1 MWIRCESKRSCRIHD
16 WFAKIEITFHFDRRI
31 MQPLQGIRVLDL
43 SRVLAGPYCTMVLG
57 DLGADV
63 IKVEPPEGDETRG
76 WGPPFVEGES
86 AYYLCVNHNKRGVVI
101 NLKTDEGKQI
111 LCDLALRSDV
121 LVENFRPGTLEKF
134 GLDFETL
141 HELNP
146 KLIYCSI
153 TGFGQIGSMKGKP
166 GYDFMIQALGGLMSI
181 TGEPEGEPMKTGVAV
196 VDLFAGQNAIIA
208 ILAALQARTLTGRG
222 QHLDISLFDSQ
233 LGWLA
238 NVASNYLISGK
249 LPKRHG
255 NAHANIVPYQ
265 SFQASDGWFAI
276 AVGNDRQFVR
286 LCEMLNKSEIAL
298 DEKFATNSARVQNR
312 DELISLLISIF
323 ITRNTNEW
331 LSALEKAEI
340 PCGPIQNFEQVFSM
354 PIVKE
359 REMLVKMDHPTIG
372 ELPLVGSPLK
382 MSDTPVEYRLPP
394 PLMGEHTEDVLR
406 ELGFSIIKRDYN

>member
-1 MWIRCESKRSCRIHD
+1 MK
-16 WFAKIEITFHFDRRI
+16 KI
-31 MQPLQGIRVLDL
+31 QPLNGTRVLDL

-76 WGPPFVEGES
+76 WGPPFAEGES
-86 AYYLCVNHNKRGVVI
+86 AYYLCVNRNKRGIVI
-101 NLKTDEGKQI
+101 NLKTDEGKKV
-111 LCDLALRSDV
+111 LRDLALQSDV

-153 TGFGQIGSMKGKP
+153 TGFGQTGSMKDKP

-208 ILAALQARTLTGRG
+208 ILAALQARTMTGRG

-276 AVGNDRQFVR
+276 AVGNDKQFVR
-286 LCEMLNKSEIAL
+286 LCEMLGKPEIAA
-298 DEKFATNSARVQNR
+298 DEKFATNSGRVQNR
-312 DELISLLISIF
+312 AEIIPLLASIF
-323 ITRNTNEW
+323 KNASVSEW
-331 LSALEKAEI
+331 LAKLDEAEI

-354 PIVKE
+354 PTVKE

-382 MSDTPVEYRLPP
+382 MSDTPVQYRLHP
-394 PLMGEHTEDVLR
+394 PLMGEHTEQVLR
-406 ELGFSIIKRDYN
+406 ELGYLDDGRDE

>member
-1 MWIRCESKRSCRIHD
+1 
-16 WFAKIEITFHFDRRI
+16 

-76 WGPPFVEGES
+76 WGPPFAGGES
-86 AYYLCVNHNKRGVVI
+86 AYYLCVNRNKRGIVI
-101 NLKTDEGKQI
+101 NLKTDEGKKK
-111 LCDLALRSDV
+111 LRDLALRSDV
-121 LVENFRPGTLEKF
+121 LVENFRPGTLNKF
-134 GLDFETL
+134 GLDYETL

-153 TGFGQIGSMKGKP
+153 TGFGQTGPMRDKP

-196 VDLFAGQNAIIA
+196 VDLFAGQNAVIA

-222 QHLDISLFDSQ
+222 QQLDIALFDSQ

-255 NAHANIVPYQ
+255 NAHPNIVPYQ

-286 LCEMLNKSEIAL
+286 LCEVIGELELAN
-298 DEKFATNSARVQNR
+298 DERFAKNSARVQNR
-312 DELISLLISIF
+312 EELIGLLKSIF
-323 ITRNTNEW
+323 VTRRVREW
-331 LSALEKAEI
+331 LSALDEAKI
-340 PCGPIQNFEQVFSM
+340 PCGPINTFEQVFSM
-354 PIVKE
+354 PQVQE

-382 MSDTPVEYRLPP
+382 FSDTPVQYRLHP
-394 PLMGEHTEDVLR
+394 PLMGEHTEEVLR
-406 ELGFSIIKRDYN
+406 ELKTKVSKL

>member
-1 MWIRCESKRSCRIHD
+1 
-16 WFAKIEITFHFDRRI
+16 

-76 WGPPFVEGES
+76 WGPPFAEGES
-86 AYYLCVNHNKRGVVI
+86 AYYLCVNRNKRGIVI
-101 NLKTDEGKQI
+101 NLKTDEGKKI
-111 LCDLALRSDV
+111 LRELALRSDV
-121 LVENFRPGTLEKF
+121 LVENFRPGTLNKF

-153 TGFGQIGSMKGKP
+153 TGFGQTGSMKDKP

-238 NVASNYLISGK
+238 NVASNYLISGE

-286 LCEMLNKSEIAL
+286 LCEMLGKPEIAL
-298 DEKFATNSARVQNR
+298 DEKYAANFARVQNR
-312 DELISLLISIF
+312 DELIPLLKSIF
-323 ITRNTNEW
+323 INRSVNEW
-331 LSALEKAEI
+331 LADLEKAEI

-354 PIVKE
+354 PNVKE

-394 PLMGEHTEDVLR
+394 PLMGEHTQDVLR
-406 ELGFSIIKRDYN
+406 KLGYEKHE

>member
-1 MWIRCESKRSCRIHD
+1 
-16 WFAKIEITFHFDRRI
+16 

-76 WGPPFVEGES
+76 WGPPFAGGES
-86 AYYLCVNHNKRGVVI
+86 AYYLCVNRNKRDIVI
-101 NLKTDEGKQI
+101 NLKTQEGRDN
-111 LCDLALRSDV
+111 LRELALQSDV
-121 LVENFRPGTLEKF
+121 FVENFRPGTLEKF
-134 GLDFETL
+134 GLDYETL
-141 HELNP
+141 HALNP

-153 TGFGQIGSMKGKP
+153 TGFGQTGSMKDKP

-208 ILAALQARTLTGRG
+208 ILAALQARALTGRG
-222 QHLDISLFDSQ
+222 QHLDIALFDSQ

-238 NVASNYLISGK
+238 NVASNYLISGQ

-255 NAHANIVPYQ
+255 NAHPNIVPYQ

-276 AVGNDRQFVR
+276 AVGNDRQFER
-286 LCEMLNKSEIAL
+286 LCETLERPDLGRN
-298 DEKFATNSARVQNR
+298 EKFAANAGRVQNR
-312 DELISLLISIF
+312 EELIPLLISIF
-323 ITRNTNEW
+323 KARSVSEW
-331 LSALEKAEI
+331 LKNLEEAEI
-340 PCGPIQNFEQVFSM
+340 PCGPINNFEQVFSM
-354 PIVKE
+354 PNVQE
-359 REMLVKMDHPTIG
+359 REMLVKMKHPTIG
-372 ELPLVGSPLK
+372 ELPFVGSPLK

-394 PLMGEHTEDVLR
+394 PLMGEHTDEILIEFGLD
-406 ELGFSIIKRDYN
+406 EK

>member
-1 MWIRCESKRSCRIHD
+1 
-16 WFAKIEITFHFDRRI
+16 

-57 DLGADV
+57 DLGAEV
-63 IKVEPPEGDETRG
+63 IKVEPPEGDETRA
-76 WGPPFVEGES
+76 WGPPFAEGES
-86 AYYLCVNHNKRGVVI
+86 AYYLCVNRNKRDIVI
-101 NLKTDEGKQI
+101 NLRTDEGKKV
-111 LCDLALRSDV
+111 LRDLALQSDV

-134 GLDFETL
+134 GLDFATL
-141 HELNP
+141 SQSNP

-153 TGFGQIGSMKGKP
+153 TGFGQTGPMRDKP

-196 VDLFAGQNAIIA
+196 VDLFAGQNAVIA

-222 QHLDISLFDSQ
+222 QQLDIALFDSQ

-255 NAHANIVPYQ
+255 NAHPNIVPYQ

-276 AVGNDRQFVR
+276 AVGNDRQFGR
-286 LCEMLNKSEIAL
+286 LCEVIGRL
-298 DEKFATNSARVQNR
+298 DLANDERFAKNSARVQNR
-312 DELISLLISIF
+312 EELIGLLKSIF
-323 ITRNTNEW
+323 LMRPVSEW
-331 LSALEKAEI
+331 LSALDEAEI
-340 PCGPIQNFEQVFSM
+340 PCGPINTFEQVFSM
-354 PIVKE
+354 PQVQE

-382 MSDTPVEYRLPP
+382 FSDTPVQYRLHP
-394 PLMGEHTEDVLR
+394 PLMGEHTEEVLR
-406 ELGFSIIKRDYN
+406 ELRDRGIKGE

>member
-1 MWIRCESKRSCRIHD
+1 
-16 WFAKIEITFHFDRRI
+16 

-76 WGPPFVEGES
+76 WGPPFAGGES
-86 AYYLCVNHNKRGVVI
+86 AYYLCVNRNKRGIVI
-101 NLKTDEGKQI
+101 NLKTDEGKKI
-111 LCDLALRSDV
+111 LRDLALRSDV

-134 GLDFETL
+134 GLDFATL

-153 TGFGQIGSMKGKP
+153 TGFGQTGSMKDKP

-181 TGEPEGEPMKTGVAV
+181 TGVPDGEPMKTGVAV

-276 AVGNDRQFVR
+276 AVGNDKQFVR
-286 LCEMLNKSEIAL
+286 LCEMLGKPEIAM
-298 DEKFATNSARVQNR
+298 DEKFAMNSGRVQNR
-312 DELISLLISIF
+312 AEITSLLASIF
-323 ITRNTNEW
+323 KAASVSEW
-331 LSALEKAEI
+331 LAKLDEAEI
-340 PCGPIQNFEQVFSM
+340 PCGPIQNFEQVFLM
-354 PIVKE
+354 PTVKE

-372 ELPLVGSPLK
+372 EIPLVGSPLK
-382 MSDTPVEYRLPP
+382 MSDTPVEYRLHP
-394 PLMGEHTEDVLR
+394 PLMGEHTQEVLR
-406 ELGFSIIKRDYN
+406 ELGYLDDGRDE

>member
-1 MWIRCESKRSCRIHD
+1 
-16 WFAKIEITFHFDRRI
+16 
-31 MQPLQGIRVLDL
+31 MQALQGIRVLDL

-76 WGPPFVEGES
+76 WGPPFAEGES
-86 AYYLCVNHNKRGVVI
+86 AYYLCVNRNKRGMVI
-101 NLKTDEGKQI
+101 NLKTDEGKKI
-111 LCDLALRSDV
+111 LRDLALQSDV
-121 LVENFRPGTLEKF
+121 LVENFRPGTLERF
-134 GLDFETL
+134 GLDFATL

-153 TGFGQIGSMKGKP
+153 TGFGQTGSMKDKP

-181 TGEPEGEPMKTGVAV
+181 TGEPNGEPMKTGVAV

-208 ILAALQARTLTGRG
+208 ILAALQARTLTGEG
-222 QHLDISLFDSQ
+222 QHLDIALFDSQ

-238 NVASNYLISGK
+238 NVASNYLISGN

-255 NAHANIVPYQ
+255 NAHPNIVPYQ

-286 LCEMLNKSEIAL
+286 LCELLGMPELGV

-312 DELISLLISIF
+312 EELIALLVSVF
-323 ITRNTNEW
+323 KTASVSDW
-331 LSALEKAEI
+331 LQKLDEAEI

-354 PIVKE
+354 SNVQE
-359 REMLVKMDHPTIG
+359 RDMLVKMTHPTIG

-382 MSDTPVEYRLPP
+382 MSDTPVTYRLPP
-394 PLMGEHTEDVLR
+394 PLMGEHTDEVLR
-406 ELGFSIIKRDYN
+406 ELSD

>member
-1 MWIRCESKRSCRIHD
+1 
-16 WFAKIEITFHFDRRI
+16 
-31 MQPLQGIRVLDL
+31 MQALTGIKVLDL

-76 WGPPFVEGES
+76 WGPPFAGGES
-86 AYYLCVNHNKRGVVI
+86 AYYLCVNRNKRGIVI
-101 NLKTDEGKQI
+101 NLKTDEGKKK
-111 LCDLALRSDV
+111 LRDLALRSDV
-121 LVENFRPGTLEKF
+121 LVENFRPGTLNKF
-134 GLDFETL
+134 GLDYETL

-153 TGFGQIGSMKGKP
+153 TGFGQTGSMKDKP

-181 TGEPEGEPMKTGVAV
+181 TGVPDGEPMKTGVAV

-276 AVGNDRQFVR
+276 AVGNDKQFVR
-286 LCEMLNKSEIAL
+286 LCEMLGKPEIAA
-298 DEKFATNSARVQNR
+298 DEKFAMNSGRVQNR
-312 DELISLLISIF
+312 AEIISLLSSIF
-323 ITRNTNEW
+323 KKASVSEW
-331 LSALEKAEI
+331 LTRLDEAEI

-354 PIVKE
+354 PTVKE
-359 REMLVKMDHPTIG
+359 REMLVKMNHPTIG
-372 ELPLVGSPLK
+372 EIPLVGSPLK
-382 MSDTPVEYRLPP
+382 MSDTPVEYRLHP
-394 PLMGEHTEDVLR
+394 PLMGEHTDEVLR
-406 ELGFSIIKRDYN
+406 ELNDECSYL

>member
-1 MWIRCESKRSCRIHD
+1 
-16 WFAKIEITFHFDRRI
+16 
-31 MQPLQGIRVLDL
+31 MQPLNGTRVLDL

-76 WGPPFVEGES
+76 WGPPFAEGES
-86 AYYLCVNHNKRGVVI
+86 AYYLCVNRNKRGIVI
-101 NLKTDEGKQI
+101 NLKTDEGKKV
-111 LCDLALRSDV
+111 LRDLALQSDV

-153 TGFGQIGSMKGKP
+153 TGFGQTGSMKDKP

-208 ILAALQARTLTGRG
+208 ILAALQARTMTGRG

-276 AVGNDRQFVR
+276 AVGNDKQFVR
-286 LCEMLNKSEIAL
+286 LCEMLGKPEIAA
-298 DEKFATNSARVQNR
+298 DEKFATNSGRVQNR
-312 DELISLLISIF
+312 AEIIPLLASIF
-323 ITRNTNEW
+323 KNASVSEW
-331 LSALEKAEI
+331 LAKLDEAEI

-354 PIVKE
+354 PTVKE

-382 MSDTPVEYRLPP
+382 MSDTPVQYRLHP
-394 PLMGEHTEDVLR
+394 PLMGEHTEQVLR
-406 ELGFSIIKRDYN
+406 ELGYLDDGRDE

>member
-1 MWIRCESKRSCRIHD
+1 
-16 WFAKIEITFHFDRRI
+16 

-76 WGPPFVEGES
+76 WGPPFAEGES
-86 AYYLCVNHNKRGVVI
+86 AYYLCVNRNKRGIVI
-101 NLKTDEGKQI
+101 NLKTDEGKKV
-111 LCDLALRSDV
+111 LRDLALQSDV

-153 TGFGQIGSMKGKP
+153 TGFGQTGSMKDKP

-208 ILAALQARTLTGRG
+208 ILAALQARMLTGRG
-222 QHLDISLFDSQ
+222 QQLDISLFDSQ

-276 AVGNDRQFVR
+276 AVGNDKQFAR
-286 LCEMLNKSEIAL
+286 LREMLGKPEIAV
-298 DEKFATNSARVQNR
+298 DEKFSTNSGRVQNR
-312 DELISLLISIF
+312 AEIIPLLASIF
-323 ITRNTNEW
+323 RDASVSEW
-331 LSALEKAEI
+331 LAKLDEAEI
-340 PCGPIQNFEQVFSM
+340 PCGPIQNFEQAFSM
-354 PIVKE
+354 PTVKE
-359 REMLVKMDHPTIG
+359 REMLVKMNHPTIG
-372 ELPLVGSPLK
+372 EIPLVGSPLK
-382 MSDTPVEYRLPP
+382 MSDTPVEYRLHP

-406 ELGFSIIKRDYN
+406 ELGYLDDGRDE

>member
-1 MWIRCESKRSCRIHD
+1 M
-16 WFAKIEITFHFDRRI
+16 

-63 IKVEPPEGDETRG
+63 IKVELPEGDETRG
-76 WGPPFVEGES
+76 WGPPFANGES
-86 AYYLCVNHNKRGVVI
+86 AYYLCVNRNKRDIVI
-101 NLKTDEGKQI
+101 NLKTDEGKKV
-111 LCDLALRSDV
+111 LRDLAMQSDV

-134 GLDFETL
+134 GLGYETL
-141 HELNP
+141 HVLHP

-153 TGFGQIGSMKGKP
+153 TGFGQTGTMKDKP

-181 TGEPEGEPMKTGVAV
+181 TGEPGGEPMKTGVAV

-222 QHLDISLFDSQ
+222 QHLDIALFDSQ

-238 NVASNYLISGK
+238 NVASNFLISGK

-255 NAHANIVPYQ
+255 NAHPNIVPYQ
-265 SFQASDGWFAI
+265 SFQAGDGWFAI
-276 AVGNDRQFVR
+276 AVGNDRQFER
-286 LCEMLNKSEIAL
+286 LCKTLDRPDLAV
-298 DEKFATNSARVQNR
+298 DEKFVTNAGRVQNR
-312 DELISLLISIF
+312 EELIPLLASIF
-323 ITRNTNEW
+323 KTRAVSDW
-331 LSALEKAEI
+331 LKKLEEAEI
-340 PCGPIQNFEQVFSM
+340 PCGPINNFEQVFSM
-354 PIVKE
+354 PNVRE
-359 REMLVKMDHPTIG
+359 REMVVTMKHPTIG

-394 PLMGEHTEDVLR
+394 PLMGEHTNEILK
-406 ELGFSIIKRDYN
+406 ELGLDDQ

>member
-1 MWIRCESKRSCRIHD
+1 
-16 WFAKIEITFHFDRRI
+16 

-76 WGPPFVEGES
+76 WGPPFAGGES
-86 AYYLCVNHNKRGVVI
+86 AYYLCVNRNKRGIVV
-101 NLKTDEGKQI
+101 NLKTDEGKKI
-111 LCDLALRSDV
+111 LRDLALQSDV
-121 LVENFRPGTLEKF
+121 LVENFRPGTLKKF

-146 KLIYCSI
+146 RLIYCSI
-153 TGFGQIGSMKGKP
+153 TGFGQTGSMKDKP

-181 TGEPEGEPMKTGVAV
+181 TGVPDGEPMKTGVAV

-208 ILAALQARTLTGRG
+208 ILAALQARTLTGQG
-222 QHLDISLFDSQ
+222 QQLDISLFDSQ

-286 LCEMLNKSEIAL
+286 LCEMLGKPEIAL

-312 DELISLLISIF
+312 AEIIPLLASIF
-323 ITRNTNEW
+323 KDDSVSEW
-331 LSALEKAEI
+331 LKKLDEAEI
-340 PCGPIQNFEQVFSM
+340 PCGPIQSFEQVFSM
-354 PIVKE
+354 PTVQE
-359 REMLVKMDHPTIG
+359 REMLVKMNHPTIG

-382 MSDTPVEYRLPP
+382 MSNTPVEYRLPP
-394 PLMGEHTEDVLR
+394 PLMGEHTEEVLR
-406 ELGFSIIKRDYN
+406 ELGYGDDGRKV